1 MSTQATGA
9 EAPDTTVAAHVVVD
23 SSDSKQPA
31 AASKATGLHS
41 PPDSNNA
48 MNLDGSDSE
57 LSDLDEVADKL
68 NGKLP
73 AHHQPPPTSD
83 TPVVV
88 PSSAAPSAAVDPKPE
103 PQPETEMTTAEP
115 TDTQQN
121 GDTEAADEDIGDVLP
136 DHWSGTVPVFKPEMR
151 QFKDFK
157 RFVGSDWLGAQMLC
171 AGSMLT
177 RECRWRRS
185 TSTA

>member
-9 EAPDTTVAAHVVVD
+9 EAPDTTVAANVVVD
-23 SSDSKQPA
+23 SGDSKQPA
-31 AASKATGLHS
+31 GSKPTGLHS

-48 MNLDGSDSE
+48 MTLDGSDSE

-73 AHHQPPPTSD
+73 AHPPPTAA

-88 PSSAAPSAAVDPKPE
+88 PSTPFAAVEPE
-103 PQPETEMTTAEP
+103 PEPETTTADS
-115 TDTQQN
+115 TDTKQN
-121 GDTEAADEDIGDVLP
+121 GGTDAADEDIGDVLP

-157 RFVGSDWLGAQMLC
+157 RFVGSDWLATQMPC

-177 RECRWRRS
+177 RECRWRRL

>member
-9 EAPDTTVAAHVVVD
+9 EAPDTMVAAHVVVD

-31 AASKATGLHS
+31 ASSKATGLHS

-88 PSSAAPSAAVDPKPE
+88 PSAPSAAAVEPE
-103 PQPETEMTTAEP
+103 PVPEIEMTTTAEP
-115 TDTQQN
+115 TDAQQN
-121 GDTEAADEDIGDVLP
+121 GETEAADEDIGDVLP

-177 RECRWRRS
+177 RECRWRKS

>member
-31 AASKATGLHS
+31 ASSKATGLHS

-73 AHHQPPPTSD
+73 AHQPPQTSD

-88 PSSAAPSAAVDPKPE
+88 VPSAPSAAVEAAPVPE
-103 PQPETEMTTAEP
+103 IEMTTAKP
-115 TDTQQN
+115 TDTQPN
-121 GDTEAADEDIGDVLP
+121 GETEAAEEDIGDVLP

-177 RECRWRRS
+177 QE
-185 TSTA
+185 

>member
-1 MSTQATGA
+1 MPTQAIGA
-9 EAPDTTVAAHVVVD
+9 AAPDTTVAADVV
-23 SSDSKQPA
+23 DSKQPA
-31 AASKATGLHS
+31 GPKGMGLHS

-73 AHHQPPPTSD
+73 APTS
-83 TPVVV
+83 TALVAAPVPVVA
-88 PSSAAPSAAVDPKPE
+88 SAPVEPE
-103 PQPETEMTTAEP
+103 PETTTADSTE
-115 TDTQQN
+115 TKQN
-121 GDTEAADEDIGDVLP
+121 GADEDEDIGDVLP

-157 RFVGSDWLGAQMLC
+157 RFVGSDWLRTQMLC
-171 AGSMLT
+171 
-177 RECRWRRS
+177 
-185 TSTA
+185 